1 MEHIKHAVYINL
13 DRRADRRAEFNAEC
27 ERIGLRVERFPAI
40 ESQPGFVGCHKSHIA
55 VLKMAKAN
63 NWEHVLIFEDDFQFL
78 VDAATFQTNLEQ
90 FFASN
95 TPYDVLMLSYN
106 IQRSEP
112 VNELIS
118 KVYEA
123 QTASGYLV
131 HSRFYDTLIQ
141 NLETN
146 LPLLERTGA
155 HWLYL
160 NDQCW
165 KSVQPDAA
173 WYFFNTRIGKQRPS
187 YSDLA
192 NRFMDYNGI

>member
-1 MEHIKHAVYINL
+1 MEHIKHAIYINL
-13 DRRADRRAEFNAEC
+13 DRRTDRRADFTAEC

-78 VDAATFQTNLEQ
+78 VDAVTFQANLEQ

-141 NLETN
+141 NLEDN
-146 LPLLERTGA
+146 LAPLEHTGA
-155 HWLYL
+155 HWLHL

-165 KSVQPDAA
+165 KSVQPAAA
-173 WYFFNTRIGKQRPS
+173 WYYFNTRIGKQRPS